1 MLKPSRRAFSVA
13 ALLTSA
19 LLSHALVPQVA
30 QGQALPPATDIIAKY
45 VAAIGGKDAIMKVTS
60 IKQVA
65 TMEVPAVG
73 LSATMEMF
81 AAAPNKLASKTSIP
95 GMGEMQNGFDGTVGW
110 DMNPMQGPRVLTDKE
125 LTTMADNADFYASM
139 LYSADRFSTMETVGD
154 TTVAGEKAYKVKLVK
169 KNSKTESTSYFSVA
183 TGLLLGATS
192 TQETQMGTMTMTQ
205 LVSDYKA
212 FDGLRFPTKIE
223 QSMGPQSIKI
233 TIKEL
238 VVNGA
243 PASAFA
249 VPEQIKPLIKK

>member
-1 MLKPSRRAFSVA
+1 MLKPSRS
-13 ALLTSA
+13 ALAVVA
-19 LLSHALVPQVA
+19 LLSSALAPQIA
-30 QGQALPPATDIIAKY
+30 RAQALPPASEIIAKY

-65 TMEVPAVG
+65 TMDVPAVG
-73 LSATMEMF
+73 MSATMEMF

-95 GMGEMQNGFDGTVGW
+95 GLGEMQNGFDGTVGW

-139 LYSADRFSTMETVGD
+139 LYTADRFSTMETVGD

-169 KNSKTESTSYFSVA
+169 KNSKTESTSFFSA
-183 TGLLLGATS
+183 TSGLLLGSTS

-205 LVSDYKA
+205 IVSDYKA
-212 FDGLRFPTKIE
+212 FDGLKFPTKLE
-223 QSMGPQSIKI
+223 QTMGPQSIKI